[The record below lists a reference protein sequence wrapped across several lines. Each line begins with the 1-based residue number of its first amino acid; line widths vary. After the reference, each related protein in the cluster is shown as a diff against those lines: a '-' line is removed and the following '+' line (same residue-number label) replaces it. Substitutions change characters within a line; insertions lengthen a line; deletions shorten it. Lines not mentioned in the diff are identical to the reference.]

1 MLSPRVNPNLP
12 PNFYELGEYDFQDM
26 CCDVFSVQ
34 HEIATCDVYGTRGQ
48 GQDGIDLLAHCDD
61 GIHTEVGQCKC
72 YEDFPPRKIR
82 EASDEFLKHI
92 DYWQT
97 QKVRRFIL
105 FVGCELTQNQ
115 RQREIL
121 IQKQRFA
128 ELGIQYEAW
137 SASTLRQK
145 LAPHPEIVYR
155 YLKSQEWVE
164 KICGRVPQQYPQFP
178 ENSQETQLAFGV
190 LSSKI
195 GHLSSELSKERAK
208 QLDEFRELYR
218 QGYLQQA
225 FACLEALRHD
235 SNWDV
240 FEKPLQAQ
248 ILQSL
253 SSYVLS
259 VEHDAEKAKALA
271 EQARAI
277 APETDDS
284 LLQVLISYHAQGAE
298 AALRLIS
305 NASSID
311 LFNLELG
318 LLLELGRTEEVITK
332 LQTLPQGLEPDAE
345 TNRIHALALLD
356 KGDIAGAQVKIQQ
369 ARYEKPNW
377 EKIRASEA
385 TINYFSVLS
394 PAIPKQLID
403 FAQPVDWSLIKRDD
417 ESLHRLRKAAE
428 EYKQLAS

>member
-190 LSSKI
+190 L
-195 GHLSSELSKERAK
+195 
-208 QLDEFRELYR
+208 
-218 QGYLQQA
+218 
-225 FACLEALRHD
+225 
-235 SNWDV
+235 
-240 FEKPLQAQ
+240 
-248 ILQSL
+248 
-253 SSYVLS
+253 
-259 VEHDAEKAKALA
+259 
-271 EQARAI
+271 
-277 APETDDS
+277 
-284 LLQVLISYHAQGAE
+284 
-298 AALRLIS
+298 
-305 NASSID
+305 
-311 LFNLELG
+311 
-318 LLLELGRTEEVITK
+318 
-332 LQTLPQGLEPDAE
+332 
-345 TNRIHALALLD
+345 
-356 KGDIAGAQVKIQQ
+356 
-369 ARYEKPNW
+369 
-377 EKIRASEA
+377 
-385 TINYFSVLS
+385 
-394 PAIPKQLID
+394 
-403 FAQPVDWSLIKRDD
+403 
-417 ESLHRLRKAAE
+417 
-428 EYKQLAS
+428 